1 MRRLSINRLFFIAS
15 ISAMVVF
22 CMTPKIAG
30 AQTDVDEINNAIK
43 TRQMQVKEIDAMIKS
58 YKEKIAER
66 QNESVN
72 LENQIALLENRV
84 KEKEL
89 SIERTRIEIESLTL
103 EIELIEKDIVS
114 KSARLEKQK
123 KLTAQILRDIHYAD
137 EVTPFDVFLTQ
148 PSLSEFFA
156 SLENL
161 KKLDRELGQTV
172 AQTKNLKRELETRAV
187 EKTDKQTEA
196 EEERQ
201 TLKKEMLAFEAE
213 KNFKQS
219 LIAQT
224 KENEQEFQR
233 ILYELRQQQAS
244 TSDEV
249 VNLENRLKEQLRSV
263 DDALARG
270 NASLSWP
277 IDPSSGITAIFHDPS
292 YPFRNLFEHSGT
304 DIRAKVGTQVKS
316 AGGGYVA
323 WNKTGR
329 MYGNYLMIVHTGG
342 LATVYAH
349 LSKFVAKPD
358 TFVER
363 GDLIA
368 LSGGAPGAP
377 GAGLSTGPH
386 LHFEVRKD
394 GIPVDPEKYLPQVPN
409 DYYDYYEEYKALK
422 IR

>member
-1 MRRLSINRLFFIAS
+1 MSVAS
-15 ISAMVVF
+15 IGVLAFF
-22 CMTPKIAG
+22 CTFPRMAT
-30 AQTDVDEINNAIK
+30 AQADVDELNNAIK
-43 TRQMQVKEIDAMIKS
+43 SKQTQVKEIDAMIKS
-58 YKEKIAER
+58 YREKISER
-66 QNESVN
+66 QHESVN
-72 LENQIALLENRV
+72 LENQISLLDNRV

-89 SIERTRIEIESLTL
+89 AIERTRIEIESLTL
-103 EIELIEKDIVS
+103 EIELIEKDITA
-114 KSARLEKQK
+114 KSARLQKQK
-123 KLTAQILRDIHYAD
+123 TLTAQIIRDIHQAD
-137 EVTPFDVFLTQ
+137 DITPFDVFLTQ
-148 PSLSEFFA
+148 PSLSEFFT
-156 SLENL
+156 SLEHL

-172 AQTKNLKRELETRAV
+172 ARTKDLKQELEARAI
-187 EKTDKQTEA
+187 EKTNKQSEA
-196 EEERQ
+196 EEERRN
-201 TLKKEMLAFEAE
+201 LKKEMLALEAE

-270 NASLSWP
+270 NAALSWP
-277 IDPSSGITAIFHDPS
+277 VDPADGITAIFHDPT
-292 YPFRNLFEHSGT
+292 YPFRNLFEHPGT
-304 DIRAKVGTQVKS
+304 DIRVKVGTQVKA

-329 MYGNYLMIVHTGG
+329 MYGNYLMLVHTGG

-368 LSGGAPGAP
+368 LSGGAPGMQ
-377 GAGLSTGPH
+377 GAGLSTGAH

-394 GIPVDPEKYLPQVPN
+394 GIPVDAEKYLPQVPN
-409 DYYDYYEEYKALK
+409 DYYDYYGEYKALK

>member
-1 MRRLSINRLFFIAS
+1 MRKLYINRLFFIAS
-15 ISAMVVF
+15 ISAMIVF

-89 SIERTRIEIESLTL
+89 AIERTRIEIESLTL
-103 EIELIEKDIVS
+103 EVELIEKDITS

-123 KLTAQILRDIHYAD
+123 KLTAQILRDIHHAD
-137 EVTPFDVFLTQ
+137 DITPFDVFLTQ

-172 AQTKNLKRELETRAV
+172 ARTKDLKRELEARAV
-187 EKTDKQTEA
+187 EKTNKQTET

-201 TLKKEMLAFEAE
+201 TLKKEMLALEAE

-270 NASLSWP
+270 NAALSWP

-316 AGGGYVA
+316 AGGGYIA

-368 LSGGAPGAP
+368 LSGGAPGMA

-394 GIPVDPEKYLPQVPN
+394 GIPIDPEKYLPQVPN

>member
-1 MRRLSINRLFFIAS
+1 MTRYFFRSSIALSFVAIFSFICFAPQT
-15 ISAMVVF
+15 V
-22 CMTPKIAG
+22 IA
-30 AQTDVDEINNAIK
+30 QQDVDDLNDAIK
-43 TRQMQVKEIDAMIKS
+43 NKQTQVKEIDSLIKS
-58 YKEKIAER
+58 YKSKIAER
-66 QNESVN
+66 QTEAVS

-89 SIERTRIEIESLTL
+89 AIDRTRIEIESLTL
-103 EIELIEKDIVS
+103 EVELIEKDIAA
-114 KSARLEKQK
+114 KSVRLQKQK
-123 KLTAQILRDIHYAD
+123 ALTAQLIRDIHQAD
-137 EVTPFDVFLTQ
+137 DVTPFDVFLTQ

-161 KKLDRELGQTV
+161 KKLNRDLGHTV
-172 AQTKNLKRELETRAV
+172 AQTKTLKADLEARAV
-187 EKTDKQTEA
+187 EKADKQARA
-196 EEERQ
+196 EEERRN
-201 TLKKEMLAFEAE
+201 LKKEMLSLEAE
-213 KNFKQS
+213 KNFKES

-249 VNLENRLKEQLRSV
+249 VNLENRLREQLRSV

-270 NASLSWP
+270 NAALSWP
-277 IDPSSGITAIFHDPS
+277 VDPVTGITAIFHDPT
-292 YPFRNLFEHSGT
+292 YPFRNLFEHPGT
-304 DIRAKVGTQVKS
+304 DIRVAVGTPVKA

-329 MYGNYLMIVHTGG
+329 MYGNYLMLVHTGG

-349 LSKFVAKPD
+349 LSKFIAKPD

-363 GDLIA
+363 GDTIA
-368 LSGGAPGAP
+368 LSGGAAGMQ
-377 GAGLSTGPH
+377 GAGLSTGAH

-394 GIPVDPEKYLPQVPN
+394 GIPVDAEKYLPQVPN
-409 DYYDYYEEYKALK
+409 DYYDYYGEYKALK